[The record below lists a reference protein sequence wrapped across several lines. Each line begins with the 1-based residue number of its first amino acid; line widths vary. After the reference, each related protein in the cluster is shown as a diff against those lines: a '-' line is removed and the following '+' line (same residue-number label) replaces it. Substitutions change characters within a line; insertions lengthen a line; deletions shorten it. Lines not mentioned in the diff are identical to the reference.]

1 MKLSKKLVEVI
12 RHAAPMHDVGKIGIP
27 DAILLKPGK
36 LDEEEIAVMRNHT
49 VIGAQILS
57 NSTSEVLQMGERIA
71 LTHHERWDGNGY
83 PNRIAGEDIPI
94 EARICAVVDVFDAVT
109 VDRPYRKAVPHD
121 EVIEM
126 MIRDSG
132 SHFDADVLDAF
143 LDAIEE
149 IKEVQAK
156 YFR

>member
-1 MKLSKKLVEVI
+1 
-12 RHAAPMHDVGKIGIP
+12 
-27 DAILLKPGK
+27 
-36 LDEEEIAVMRNHT
+36 MRNHT

-57 NSTSEVLQMGERIA
+57 DSTSEVLQMGERIA
-71 LTHHERWDGNGY
+71 LTHHERWDGGGY
-83 PNRIAGEDIPI
+83 PNGIAGEEIPI

-121 EVIEM
+121 EVIKM

-132 SHFDADVLDAF
+132 SHFDADVLDVF

-156 YFR
+156 HFR

>member
-1 MKLSKKLVEVI
+1 
-12 RHAAPMHDVGKIGIP
+12 
-27 DAILLKPGK
+27 
-36 LDEEEIAVMRNHT
+36 MRNHT
-49 VIGAQILS
+49 ILGAQILS
-57 NSTSEVLQMGERIA
+57 NSESEVLQMGERIA
-71 LTHHERWDGNGY
+71 LAHHERWDGGGY
-83 PNRIAGEDIPI
+83 PNRITGEDIPI

-132 SHFDADVLDAF
+132 SHFDPDVLDAF

-149 IKEVQAK
+149 IKEVQARH
-156 YFR
+156 FR